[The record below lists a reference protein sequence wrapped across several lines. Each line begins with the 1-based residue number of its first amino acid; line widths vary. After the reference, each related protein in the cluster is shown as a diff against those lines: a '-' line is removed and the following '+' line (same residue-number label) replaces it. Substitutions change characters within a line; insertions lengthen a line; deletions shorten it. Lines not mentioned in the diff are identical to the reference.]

1 MSKIIKFGAD
11 LEPRPWG
18 VIVFHGIDVE
28 QCCTDELEQQVDRET
43 AAEAAGKIPP
53 HTQPRMHQR
62 VNERSFAFM

>member
-43 AAEAAGKIPP
+43 AAEAA
-53 HTQPRMHQR
+53 
-62 VNERSFAFM
+62 